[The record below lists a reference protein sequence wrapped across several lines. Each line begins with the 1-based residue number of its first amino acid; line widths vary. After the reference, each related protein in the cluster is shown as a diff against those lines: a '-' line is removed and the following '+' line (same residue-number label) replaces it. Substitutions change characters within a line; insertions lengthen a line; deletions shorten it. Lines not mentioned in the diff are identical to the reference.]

1 MFKKF
6 EDLLRSVSYS
16 VNDNNEP
23 ENITIMLS
31 NGYKFNKGEIKKKF
45 KCYQTATYA
54 LSRVVKS

>member
-31 NGYKFNKGEIKKKF
+31 NGYQRPKTPSFSYGDEK
-45 KCYQTATYA
+45 
-54 LSRVVKS
+54 VV